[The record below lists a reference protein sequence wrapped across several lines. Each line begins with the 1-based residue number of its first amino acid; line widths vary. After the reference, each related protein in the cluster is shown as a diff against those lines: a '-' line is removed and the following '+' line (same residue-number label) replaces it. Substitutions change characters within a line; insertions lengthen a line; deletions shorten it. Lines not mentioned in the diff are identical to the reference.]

1 MKPLKYR
8 YLISDVRYFGVFV
21 PPLARNALLH
31 AYGVDCLF
39 EESKILL
46 IGSSIDDW
54 PGDTPVTTQPTS
66 TPKFKSSGSEDTVNE
81 QDEDEDTN
89 TKKPSS
95 STSTSGKATQ
105 EELKNM
111 PWKRPKTW
119 FTDRMIIKDFK
130 R

>member
-1 MKPLKYR
+1 M
-8 YLISDVRYFGVFV
+8 

-31 AYGVDCLF
+31 AYGVDCLY

-54 PGDTPVTTQPTS
+54 PGDTPVTTQPSS
-66 TPKFKSSGSEDTVNE
+66 TPMFRSNASEDTSDNQE
-81 QDEDEDTN
+81 EDEDAN
-89 TKKPSS
+89 TKKPSI
-95 STSTSGKATQ
+95 STSTSKSGKATQ

>member
-1 MKPLKYR
+1 M
-8 YLISDVRYFGVFV
+8 
-21 PPLARNALLH
+21 
-31 AYGVDCLF
+31 
-39 EESKILL
+39 
-46 IGSSIDDW
+46 
-54 PGDTPVTTQPTS
+54 
-66 TPKFKSSGSEDTVNE
+66 FKSSGSEDTVNV

-89 TKKPSS
+89 TKKPSTS
-95 STSTSGKATQ
+95 TSTSTSTSGKATQ

>member
-1 MKPLKYR
+1 M
-8 YLISDVRYFGVFV
+8 

-54 PGDTPVTTQPTS
+54 PGDTPVTTLPTS
-66 TPKFKSSGSEDTVNE
+66 TPMFKSNASGDTADD
-81 QDEDEDTN
+81 QDEDEDTS
-89 TKKPSS
+89 TQKPFT